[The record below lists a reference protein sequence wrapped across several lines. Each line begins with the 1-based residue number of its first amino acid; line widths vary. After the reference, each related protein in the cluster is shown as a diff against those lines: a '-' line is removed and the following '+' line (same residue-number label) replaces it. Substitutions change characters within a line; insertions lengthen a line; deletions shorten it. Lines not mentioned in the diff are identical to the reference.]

1 MGYIGARVPE
11 AEFISKF
18 VNVVRALVSNV
29 SEKRKGR
36 TEEWQVMDVRRGD

>member
-11 AEFISKF
+11 TEFISKF
-18 VNVVRALVSNV
+18 VNVVRALVSNAG
-29 SEKRKGR
+29 EKRKGH